1 MLSNH
6 YKEVYDEINKIEIDS
21 KDVFDLVH
29 DYLIYSGFVGTLH
42 AFEDESSFALIQK
55 EDCEVEDNLNKINT
69 LLNKS
74 TFATPRKNTLGPD
87 MNVPLSARGKQT
99 QPNLLN
105 NSGVKQEN
113 EKQLEFP
120 EELKEETHQEEDKGN
135 AAVEETKEPCKI
147 PTTKAVGIATQ
158 ITPILEEPV
167 SSNSIAADA
176 EKINAIQETV
186 HNTEGND
193 KDMQAEQTLPH
204 SQTVEETAAKED
216 VKMSEEA
223 PTNKEEVQHENI
235 ATPAPVEKQPQKE
248 NDEEEMIDTTTKN
261 KPQDAVMKDAHIE
274 PPKMHRPS
282 LDDSEIMRSSLH
294 DMDKSEI
301 SEPYEIDPFF

>member
-55 EDCEVEDNLNKINT
+55 EDCEVEDNLNKINS

-120 EELKEETHQEEDKGN
+120 GNICLNSLPWNLLLNTEELKEETHQEEAKDN
-135 AAVEETKEPCKI
+135 AAVEETKEPCKK
-147 PTTKAVGIATQ
+147 PTSKAVGIATQ

-176 EKINAIQETV
+176 EKANAIQETGKFPLF
-186 HNTEGND
+186 EGLFSSVLFCFRFFSYL
-193 KDMQAEQTLPH
+193 MTLRM
-204 SQTVEETAAKED
+204 TVK
-216 VKMSEEA
+216 K
-223 PTNKEEVQHENI
+223 
-235 ATPAPVEKQPQKE
+235 
-248 NDEEEMIDTTTKN
+248 
-261 KPQDAVMKDAHIE
+261 
-274 PPKMHRPS
+274 
-282 LDDSEIMRSSLH
+282 
-294 DMDKSEI
+294 
-301 SEPYEIDPFF
+301 